1 MKLDLDKLLNQLVV
15 TALTLFIAVI
25 LLLAAFVLRHL
36 WLQQHIA
43 NLSYDVQVRL
53 DDLEETHEEIN
64 RELVEIRATPDDT
77 QTIDNWEDISEALE
91 MVDAQ
96 LDSIEEDM
104 IEVALVMESQSETT
118 TLSTEMHAARQG
130 HQDLADQVFMIFGIL
145 ISITSIVIA
154 ILLGAAMKIQQIEHT
169 GFTKPDTNDS
179 HGDYF
184 IS

>member
-1 MKLDLDKLLNQLVV
+1 MKPDLDKLLNRLVV
-15 TALTLFIAVI
+15 AALTLFITVI
-25 LLLAAFVLRHL
+25 LLMASFVLRHL

-43 NLSYDVQVRL
+43 NLSHDVQVRL

-64 RELVEIRATPDDT
+64 RELVEIRATPDGT

-118 TLSTEMHAARQG
+118 SISTEMHATRQG
-130 HQDLADQVFMIFGIL
+130 HQDLADQVFTIFGIL
-145 ISITSIVIA
+145 ISITSIAIA
-154 ILLGAAMKIQQIEHT
+154 ILLGAAVKVQQTGHT
-169 GFTKPDTNDS
+169 GFIQPDANDYG
-179 HGDYF
+179 GDYF
-184 IS
+184 F